1 MTTTPKHRPARTARI
16 ARLRLIRSLRP
27 QASGTQIMI
36 TTILVILGFAT
47 TAAIRGTTVD
57 SVLANARQ
65 TDLVAILDDLS
76 GRDARLQSEVKQLEA
91 ARESLLGGSK
101 YQALT
106 EAKRHASALAQLAGT
121 QKLVGSGITV
131 AISRNLT
138 ATTLLDAIQ
147 ELRDAGATGIQIS
160 DQRDAVRVVANTWF
174 SDTESGL
181 SISGTELQLP
191 ITIDVIG
198 DSTVLA
204 PALRIPGGL
213 VDTVTT
219 AGGKVTI
226 TSRPDITISATVPV
240 QMP

>member
-36 TTILVILGFAT
+36 TVILVILGFAT

-160 DQRDAVRVVANTWF
+160 DQNDAARVVANTWF
-174 SDTESGL
+174 ADTEAGL
-181 SISGTELQLP
+181 SISGTELKLP

-198 DSTVLA
+198 DSTVLT